1 MSYQDWFRNAWG
13 GREDGRA
20 EVRVYLCAPEK
31 LTLDRSPWNDQQAAR
46 AITEAEALIQNLK
59 EYRQALAARYAALT
73 TSAYALRLELVRHPS
88 WGGHGVTFDLRII
101 KRYEDGTEV
110 DELHEHYPGKQRREA
125 LARYAEL
132 KKQRPGIETVLDIER
147 RPWER

>member
-20 EVRVYLCAPEK
+20 EVRVYLSAPEK
-31 LTLDRSPWNDQQAAR
+31 LTIDRIPWNDQQASR
-46 AITEAEALIQNLK
+46 AILEAEVLIQNLK
-59 EYRQALAARYAALT
+59 EYRQALATRYASLT
-73 TSAYALRLELVRHPS
+73 TSAYSLRLELIRHPA

-110 DELHEHYPGKQRREA
+110 DELREHYTGKQRREA
-125 LARYAEL
+125 LARYEEL
-132 KKQRPGIETVLDIER
+132 KKQRPGIDAVLDIER